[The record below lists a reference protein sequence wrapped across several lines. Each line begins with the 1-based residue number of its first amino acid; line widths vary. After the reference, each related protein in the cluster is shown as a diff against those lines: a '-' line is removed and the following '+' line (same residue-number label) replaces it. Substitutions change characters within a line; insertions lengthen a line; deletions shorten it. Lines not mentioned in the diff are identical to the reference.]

1 MIDDDG
7 VVAAYIL
14 DGKGGGKMLER
25 CTSEDLHPEAGTV
38 WLHLDRSASMACQQA
53 VEAIGIDPVYADAL
67 LAAET
72 HPRAVSA
79 GDCLLVILRGVN
91 TAPDSDP
98 EDMVSLRIWLEET
111 RVISVRIRKLV
122 SVRDIRDRIEN
133 GNGPKS
139 SGEFLVMVADRLVER
154 MGPVINGLSEQL
166 DHLEDN
172 VETLSPRQARDE
184 LRSIRHQAIMLRRHL
199 APQRDVLGRLQME
212 NQSWLKPEYKL
223 ELREVAS
230 ATARYVEE
238 LDAVRERAGVVHD
251 ELMALAGE
259 ATNRTMYTL
268 TLIATIILPLS
279 FITGLL
285 GMNVSGIP
293 LAEGKL
299 GFWWVTGGLFVAGA
313 LMIILFRWLK
323 WLR

>member
-1 MIDDDG
+1 
-7 VVAAYIL
+7 
-14 DGKGGGKMLER
+14 
-25 CTSEDLHPEAGTV
+25 
-38 WLHLDRSASMACQQA
+38 MACQQA
-53 VEAIGIDPVYADAL
+53 VESIGIDLVYADAL

-111 RVISVRIRKLV
+111 RVISVRIRKLG

>member
-1 MIDDDG
+1 
-7 VVAAYIL
+7 
-14 DGKGGGKMLER
+14 
-25 CTSEDLHPEAGTV
+25 
-38 WLHLDRSASMACQQA
+38 MACQQA

-111 RVISVRIRKLV
+111 RVISVRIRKLG

-139 SGEFLVMVADRLVER
+139 SGEFLVMVADWLVEP

-184 LRSIRHQAIMLRRHL
+184 IRSIRHQAIMLRRHL

>member
-1 MIDDDG
+1 
-7 VVAAYIL
+7 
-14 DGKGGGKMLER
+14 
-25 CTSEDLHPEAGTV
+25 
-38 WLHLDRSASMACQQA
+38 MACQQA
-53 VEAIGIDPVYADAL
+53 VESIGIDLVYADAL

-111 RVISVRIRKLV
+111 RVISVRIRKLG

-223 ELREVAS
+223 ELRKVAS

>member
-1 MIDDDG
+1 
-7 VVAAYIL
+7 
-14 DGKGGGKMLER
+14 
-25 CTSEDLHPEAGTV
+25 
-38 WLHLDRSASMACQQA
+38 MACQQA

-111 RVISVRIRKLV
+111 RVISVRIRKLG